1 MAAEAQVLPE
11 VVPPAVELGD
21 KLGDFTWDPLG
32 FADFNFRWGQ
42 GELEG
47 LVGPRQFQREVLGAI
62 RDHLSTPATRFQPLR
77 IAIASGH
84 GIGKTALLAMLAD
97 WAITTCDDGRVNV
110 TANTSKQLETKISPE
125 FGKWFRRGLNADWFN
140 VATFSI
146 KVKGPNEK
154 SWRVDLI
161 PWNLDNPQAV
171 AGQHNLKKRILI
183 IFDEASEI
191 PDIIWDTVQGAL
203 TDKDTEIIWIVC
215 GQRTRSS
222 GRFYECFGK
231 FAHRWMCWEIDART
245 VEGVNQEEFARW
257 IEDYGIDSDVVK
269 VRVLG
274 QAPSASELQFIDSER
289 VRLAQERQVVVGDEP
304 LVAGADFAWGG
315 SDFNV
320 IRFRRGRDARS
331 IPPVRIPGEKTR
343 NPDILL
349 MKLAEVLQT
358 DYGNGLR
365 IHTMFVDSAGIAGN
379 VVPRLR
385 QMGFGNVIEVNFM
398 ADSPDPKYANM
409 RAFMWGKGKDWL
421 LTGAIPNP
429 TQVRGGDL
437 LAADLIAPDA
447 RPDKKQRVILEDKRE
462 IKKRIGRS
470 TDDGDAFALT
480 FSFPV
485 ATPVIKKN
493 KPSYPKPVSAWG

>member
-1 MAAEAQVLPE
+1 MAANAQVLEPE
-11 VVPPAVELGD
+11 AHLADEIAE
-21 KLGDFTWDPLG
+21 FTWDPEG
-32 FADFNFRWGQ
+32 FAFFNFPWGE

-47 LVGPRQFQREVLGAI
+47 LEGPRKFQREVLASI
-62 RDHLSTPATRFQPLR
+62 REHLCNPETRFQPLR

-84 GIGKTALLAMLAD
+84 GIGKTALFSIIAD
-97 WAITTCDDGRVNV
+97 WAVSTCEDCRVNV

-125 FGKWFRRGLNADWFN
+125 LGKWFRRGLNADWFN

-146 KVKGPNEK
+146 KVAGPNEK
-154 SWRVDLI
+154 SWRVDML
-161 PWNLDNPQAV
+161 PWNLDNPQAI
-171 AGQHNLKKRILI
+171 AGQHNIKKRIVI

-191 PDIIWDTVQGAL
+191 PDIIWETTEGAL

-222 GRFYECFGK
+222 GRFVDCFGK
-231 FAHRWMCWEIDART
+231 FAHRWKTWEIDART
-245 VEGVNQEEFARW
+245 VEGTNQEEFQRW

-274 QAPSASELQFIDSER
+274 QAPSASELQFIDSDR
-289 VRLAQERQVVVGDEP
+289 IRGAQERQVVVGTDEP

-331 IPPVRIPGEKTR
+331 IAPVRIPGEKTR
-343 NPDILL
+343 NPDVLL
-349 MKLAEVLQT
+349 LKLAEVLSA
-358 DYGNGLR
+358 DYGNGAK

-385 QMGFGNVIEVNFM
+385 QMGFGNVIEVNFA

-421 LTGAIPNP
+421 LTGAIPQA
-429 TQVRGGDL
+429 TAVRGGDL
-437 LAADLIAPDA
+437 LAADLGAPDA
-447 RPDKKQRVILEDKRE
+447 RPDKQQRVILEDKKE

-485 ATPVIKKN
+485 SAPTT
-493 KPSYPKPVSAWG
+493 KPKPARYPKPVSAWG